1 MKNKKFSSYVTNG
14 LDKAPNRAMLR
25 AVGFTNPDFDKPIIG
40 IASTW
45 AMVTPCNMHING
57 LADYAAKG
65 TNTNGGK
72 AVIFN
77 TITVS
82 DGISMG
88 TPGMKYSLISREVIA
103 DSIETVSAAEGFDGL
118 ITIGGCDKNMPGC
131 LIAMARL
138 NRPSIFIYGG
148 SIMPGRHKNKP
159 IDVVSVFEAVG
170 SYSNK
175 QISRK
180 ELEDIEKSAIPGPGS
195 CGGMYTANTM
205 ASAIEALGMSMPG
218 SSTQIAISPNKKK
231 DCLDSGKALM
241 TLIKKNIRP
250 KDIMT
255 KKAFENAITV
265 TIALGGS
272 TNSVLH
278 LIAMAKAA
286 QIKLTIDD
294 FTRIGKKVPVLA
306 DLKPS
311 GTHVMAK
318 FCQIGG
324 LPPLLKRLLDN
335 NLIHGD
341 CLTVTGKTMKENLK
355 NVKDNLGTKIIRDIS
370 NPIKKDSHLVIL
382 KGNISPDGSVA
393 KISGKEGLVFEGN
406 AIVFNSEEEC
416 MEAILKKKIKKGHV
430 IVIRYEGPRG
440 GPGMREMLAPTSAI
454 MGQGLGSDV
463 AFITDGRFSGGTH
476 GFVVGHITPE
486 AFDGGLISIIKNN
499 DLIRIDSS
507 KRVLEVKI
515 SKKEIAARQK
525 KWKKPSQKH
534 LTGAIYKYSAL
545 VSSAS
550 EGAITDGKN

>member
-88 TPGMKYSLISREVIA
+88 TPGMMYSLISREVIA

-355 NVKDNLGTKIIRDIS
+355 NVKDDLGTKIS
-370 NPIKKDSHLVIL
+370 KSAYLP
-382 KGNISPDGSVA
+382 NISMGY
-393 KISGKEGLVFEGN
+393 GFN
-406 AIVFNSEEEC
+406 ASANFSNLSQDDNFINQ
-416 MEAILKKKIKKGHV
+416 INDNKGHSLNMNISIPIFNRNQTRTQV
-430 IVIRYEGPRG
+430 EKSRIQEKTTNLILDQVKLNLESTIQRAFTDARAALRTYEASLLSL
-440 GPGMREMLAPTSAI
+440 ESQELAFENANE
-454 MGQGLGSDV
+454 
-463 AFITDGRFSGGTH
+463 RFSLGALNT
-476 GFVVGHITPE
+476 
-486 AFDGGLISIIKNN
+486 FDLEQARIRLLNAKSSLINAKYDFIFKT
-499 DLIRIDSS
+499 
-507 KRVLEVKI
+507 KVLDYYLDK
-515 SKKEIAARQK
+515 
-525 KWKKPSQKH
+525 
-534 LTGAIYKYSAL
+534 
-545 VSSAS
+545 
-550 EGAITDGKN
+550 